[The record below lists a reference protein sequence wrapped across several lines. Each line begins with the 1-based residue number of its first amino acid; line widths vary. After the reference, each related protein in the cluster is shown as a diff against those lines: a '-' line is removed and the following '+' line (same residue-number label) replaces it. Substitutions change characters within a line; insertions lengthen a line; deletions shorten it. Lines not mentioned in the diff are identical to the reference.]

1 MRKYVKNLSL
11 KIDPELLKK
20 FKYVARYD
28 DRSMNWLMT
37 KLICGA
43 ITEFEAEHGK
53 IELEETET

>member
-37 KLICGA
+37 KLICGCIA
-43 ITEFEAEHGK
+43 EFEAEHGK
-53 IELEETET
+53 IEL